1 MAGIRRITPRITK
14 YVVANLIE
22 RVEST
27 QKTIDYWLGQEFEWG
42 VADCGQ
48 MVGWHLEQAGI
59 TTPLKDA
66 RAYTTDIGAKRAM
79 KALGADSMEDLIDR
93 LGFERIA
100 PAMAIVGDIVGL
112 PGGTDDDQWTALGV
126 HTGQDKILAF
136 AAAENDVARVHSGS
150 ASVVTIAWR
159 VVS

>member
-1 MAGIRRITPRITK
+1 VAERPVITPRNTK
-14 YVVANLIE
+14 YAVANLIE
-22 RVEST
+22 RVETT
-27 QKTIDYWLGQEFEWG
+27 QKTIDHWLGQEFEWG

-48 MVGWHLEQAGI
+48 MVGWHLEQTGM

-79 KALGADSMEDLIDR
+79 RALGADSMEDFIDR

-112 PGGTDDDQWTALGV
+112 PGGTDDDQWTALAI

-136 AAAENDVARVHSGS
+136 AAAEGDVARVHSGS
-150 ASVVTIAWR
+150 ASVATIAWR
-159 VVS
+159 VS